1 MQKFLPLTGNV
12 HWLYR
17 HGEVMYIDARVS
29 SLRSGDIICPYD
41 VNMVVVGC
49 TAHNHHISL
58 PGRQSRHMLSSQQE
72 SCNCPEA
79 TLLIFQAKGTLTYAR

>member
-1 MQKFLPLTGNV
+1 MQNFLPLTGNV
-12 HWLYR
+12 HWLCR

-49 TAHNHHISL
+49 TAHNHYIFSYLDDNHNICYPRNKEAVIAL
-58 PGRQSRHMLSSQQE
+58 RQL
-72 SCNCPEA
+72 C
-79 TLLIFQAKGTLTYAR
+79 